1 MNTNPTNWTDWQW
14 AGSPFGVAWSHTDI
28 TTWLGVLAM
37 LVLAGLIGR
46 VVQKSTQ
53 PRSHPVWLGR
63 QGWDGL
69 LTPLLVVVALWLL
82 GLFWRADGEKAV
94 LSAAMYLSSV
104 WALGTGVV
112 RVLRSSHGEG
122 GWMRPIAIAWIWISV
137 ALWILWG
144 AGFLSMVQ
152 QELGEVTWH
161 LGGTQW
167 TLRSVLEGIFTTG
180 LVLILALWASSALEA
195 YLLKDA
201 GGNDLSLR
209 KMLSN
214 SLRVLLVFI
223 GLMVSLNTVGI
234 DLTALSVLG
243 GAVGVGI
250 GFGLQKLAANYVSGF
265 VILGE
270 RSVRIGDMV
279 RIDGFEGAVVDIRG
293 RYTVIRAP
301 TGVESIV
308 PNEVLITAR
317 VENLSLADP
326 RVWLSTNVTV
336 GYDSDPD
343 QVMALLEQAAAAQDR
358 VLTDPPPRAILRSF
372 GADGLD
378 FLLGFWIEDLE
389 NGRGSVTSEV
399 NLSILKSLRAHNIDI
414 PYPQRTLHWAPGADA
429 SGNGGR
435 VIGQT
440 V

>member
-1 MNTNPTNWTDWQW
+1 MKTTSMVWGDWRWTD
-14 AGSPFGVAWSHTDI
+14 APLGVALSHTDF
-28 TTWLGVLAM
+28 TTWLGVFAA

-46 VVQKSTQ
+46 AVQRRTQ
-53 PRSHPVWLGR
+53 PRVHPVWLGR

-69 LTPLLVVVALWLL
+69 LTPLLMVVALWTL
-82 GLFWRADGEKAV
+82 GLFWRTDGEKAV
-94 LSAAMYLSSV
+94 LSAAMYLASV

-112 RVLRSSHGEG
+112 RVLGVSHGDG
-122 GWMRPIAIAWIWISV
+122 GWMRPMAMAWIWISV
-137 ALWILWG
+137 AIWVLWG
-144 AGFLSMVQ
+144 AGFLPLIQ
-152 QELGEVTWH
+152 QELDEVTWH
-161 LGGTQW
+161 LGGAQW
-167 TLRSVLEGIFTTG
+167 TLRSTLEGVFTTG

-201 GGNDLSLR
+201 GGDDLSLR

-279 RIDGFEGAVVDIRG
+279 RVDGFEGAVVDIRG

-343 QVMALLEQAAAAQDR
+343 LVITLLEQAAAEQDR
-358 VLTDPPPRAILRSF
+358 VLSDPGPRATLRSF
-372 GADGLD
+372 GVDGLD

-389 NGRGSVTSEV
+389 NGRGSVTSTV
-399 NLSILKSLRAHNIDI
+399 NLSILKSLKAHHIDI
-414 PYPQRTLHWAPGADA
+414 PYPQRVLRWAPGATDP
-429 SGNGGR
+429 GEGGR
-435 VIGQT
+435 VI
-440 V
+440 